1 MYSGCMVFASD
12 EKSRENLCSFF
23 FLLCRC
29 CLFYNVNIGFVHRIW
44 TCTFTF
50 EQRQRRRR
58 MSKKSILPRERC
70 VCVCVTCC
78 LGSFTIT
85 AFRCNS
91 RALCI
96 CFTSSQH
103 IEREQNTYSRCVY
116 LNAYKYASLPYELKR
131 FISRHIALLIIF
143 SVLSS
148 RCIFIR
154 CKLYTRFH
162 TIAVTILSLFSLLHL
177 AAEVGFGVL
186 LLLLQLH
193 SSCVANFSLQFFS
206 PSTFVK
212 SEGKKR

>member
-1 MYSGCMVFASD
+1 M
-12 EKSRENLCSFF
+12 LFF
-23 FLLCRC
+23 FLVVPLLLILQCEYWIRSPD
-29 CLFYNVNIGFVHRIW
+29 LNMHIYIRTTTTTTTNVKEKH
-44 TCTFTF
+44 FTA
-50 EQRQRRRR
+50 RA
-58 MSKKSILPRERC
+58 